1 MGIEILRQCEK
12 EIADWPEDVREDLA
26 DAAARLERGHILS
39 LPLSRPMP
47 SIGSGVHE
55 LRFRDR
61 SGIYR
66 VIYFLAGSSR
76 IWFLHAFKK
85 TTQKTSPHNIAV
97 AKERLKRVIR

>member
-1 MGIEILRQCEK
+1 MAIEILRQCEK

-26 DAAARLERGHILS
+26 DAAARLERGHLLS

-85 TTQKTSPHNIAV
+85 TTQKTSPQDIAV
-97 AKERLKRVIR
+97 AKERLKRIPR